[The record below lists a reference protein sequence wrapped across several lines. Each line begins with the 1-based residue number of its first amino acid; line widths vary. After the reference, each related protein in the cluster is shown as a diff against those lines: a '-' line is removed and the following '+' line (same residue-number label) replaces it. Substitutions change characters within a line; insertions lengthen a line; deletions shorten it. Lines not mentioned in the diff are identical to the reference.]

1 VRQKHG
7 KTLSSCG
14 IPARLSTTEIVAV
27 AQLAAATA
35 ADLLLP
41 RMAADGEVE
50 IKYAIYGLPVTRAT
64 MHFITNAKANR
75 FWERKT
81 NRRAVAARATNLSR
95 RPKTTEPRN
104 RRSRKQGFDIL
115 WLLNGCQ
122 HFAIL
127 GQRRGNENGDNFGAG
142 DVRIT
147 MWDGGP
153 SLRAP
158 APQLSQSPHFAV

>member
-27 AQLAAATA
+27 AQLTAATA

-95 RPKTTEPRN
+95 RPKTTEN
-104 RRSRKQGFDIL
+104 RIENKALIFYGFSTAVSI
-115 WLLNGCQ
+115 
-122 HFAIL
+122 
-127 GQRRGNENGDNFGAG
+127 
-142 DVRIT
+142 
-147 MWDGGP
+147 
-153 SLRAP
+153 
-158 APQLSQSPHFAV
+158 SPF